1 MFLEITFLFV
11 IKNYLKSSDQFF
23 EVLMSGFLPKCCAAS
38 FLLLLGTPT
47 LSQPQLAV
55 PIRTFPPG
63 VQVDSPVPINRGND
77 VMGLEGF
84 QEPEKGNR
92 VNNRMESSTSAI
104 QGNSGDSASGSDS
117 MFGYEDKGAKPVS
130 AEESKTEMGLD
141 EVDSITRAE
150 GDKSADDAAVFGSEM
165 EDDCSKAS
173 ASTFCRAFN

>member
-23 EVLMSGFLPKCCAAS
+23 DVLMSGFLPKCCAAS

-63 VQVDSPVPINRGND
+63 VQVDSPVPIKRGND
-77 VMGLEGF
+77 VVRLEGF
-84 QEPEKGNR
+84 PEPEKGHR
-92 VNNRMESSTSAI
+92 VTKRIESSTSAI

-130 AEESKTEMGLD
+130 EESKTEMGLD